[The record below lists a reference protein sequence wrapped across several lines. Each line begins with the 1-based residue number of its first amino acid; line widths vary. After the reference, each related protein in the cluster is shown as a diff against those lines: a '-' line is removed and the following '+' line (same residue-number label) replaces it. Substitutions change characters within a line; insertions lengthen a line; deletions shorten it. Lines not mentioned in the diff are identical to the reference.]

1 MPQLRLRRKVYG
13 DSITSGEEEGS
24 GMRFHYIALL
34 LCIAL
39 VSCVSATPGT
49 QPDLS
54 GTWTVVVPSEQ
65 ATGTAIIDG
74 DSGKA
79 TITSTKLILPIAV
92 TERFNIRPAGEN
104 RYLIVCTY
112 GEYAVRY
119 MSEEDY
125 KESLTG
131 DVGIIKPY
139 AYRTIA
145 PDIGAEPKPVI
156 IDEV

>member
-1 MPQLRLRRKVYG
+1 
-13 DSITSGEEEGS
+13 
-24 GMRFHYIALL
+24 MRVICIALL

-39 VSCVSATPGT
+39 VSCVAAIPGT

-54 GTWTVVVPSEQ
+54 GTWTVVIPSQQ

-74 DSGKA
+74 DVGEA
-79 TITSTKLILPIAV
+79 AITSTKLFLPITV
-92 TERFNIRPAGEN
+92 TERFTIRPAGEN
-104 RYLIVCTY
+104 RYLIACTY

-125 KESLTG
+125 IESLQG
-131 DVGIIKPY
+131 RVNQYPY
-139 AYRTIA
+139 AYKTIEQTPSQEYVA
-145 PDIGAEPKPVI
+145 